1 MATPVIVDILTY
13 FYPVGNTSAV
23 HLTRN
28 LPPEQT
34 ARILLLGC
42 GDIRNIVFTA
52 YMDQDCGKYIPPG
65 VPDILSDT
73 AQQVGTWT
81 LHAAMSNPIR

>member
-1 MATPVIVDILTY
+1 MATPVMVDIITF

-28 LPPEQT
+28 LPREQT

-42 GDIRNIVFTA
+42 GDIRNIVFTV
-52 YMDQDCGKYIPPG
+52 YMDQDSGKQIPPG
-65 VPDILSDT
+65 IFDFFSNT
-73 AQQVGTWT
+73 AQQVG
-81 LHAAMSNPIR
+81 I